1 MNKVGQW
8 VGQARGF
15 VGEVKTEL
23 LKCNW
28 PTKPELWE
36 STVVVMASIA
46 IVTVAVGFSDLILLT
61 VMRLIIR

>member
-8 VGQARGF
+8 VGSARTF
-15 VGEVKTEL
+15 IGEVKTEL

-36 STVVVMASIA
+36 STIVVMASVALIT
-46 IVTVAVGFSDLILLT
+46 IAVGFSDLILLKL
-61 VMRLIIR
+61 MGLIIR

>member
-1 MNKVGQW
+1 MNKLAQW
-8 VGQARGF
+8 VGSARTF

-36 STVVVMASIA
+36 STVVVMVSVA
-46 IVTVAVGFSDLILLT
+46 IVTVAVGFSDLILMNL
-61 VMRLIIR
+61 MRLVIR

>member
-8 VGQARGF
+8 VGHVRGF

-36 STVVVMASIA
+36 STVVVMASVA
-46 IVTVAVGFSDLILLT
+46 IVTIAVFFSDIILLT
-61 VMRLIIR
+61 LTRLIIR